1 MEGEKGRDREGKNKD
16 ECQTVAKEFYL
27 EGKARLSTKGRRMV
41 MRTEEKL
48 PVTGK
53 NNTGKRGRE
62 VIDQIVEKKI
72 FS

>member
-1 MEGEKGRDREGKNKD
+1 MEGEKGRGREGKNKD
-16 ECQTVAKEFYL
+16 ECRTVAKKSNI

-41 MRTEEKL
+41 VRTEEKL
-48 PVTGK
+48 TVTEK

>member
-1 MEGEKGRDREGKNKD
+1 
-16 ECQTVAKEFYL
+16 
-27 EGKARLSTKGRRMV
+27 MV

-48 PVTGK
+48 TVTGK